1 MGIMDNGGRDV
12 YGRTRSRSVNMRT
25 LRKGIVAVFSLVAI
39 GTSGCASADRWEDLA
54 DIYLI
59 KEVIEQVESGEIADL
74 GIAKSF
80 IADEFDRTLRAQK
93 IKAEFDIA
101 LEKSQIRRKIKD
113 CVNHQVRDCR

>member
-1 MGIMDNGGRDV
+1 MGFMVNSIRRMYR
-12 YGRTRSRSVNMRT
+12 RARSRSGDLRT
-25 LRKGIVAVFSLVAI
+25 QRKSVVTLCALVAI
-39 GTSGCASADRWEDLA
+39 GTSGCASADRWDDLA

-74 GIAKSF
+74 GLASSF
-80 IADEFDRTLRAQK
+80 VMDEVDRTLRAQK

-113 CVNHQVRDCR
+113 CINHQVRDCK